1 MQMLVAA
8 RHRPGTSHIT
18 GSIARP
24 DLPDWCTLVPY
35 AGPGDTQELERERER
50 ERGNHVDWL
59 AMARSQ
65 CEVRAG
71 RSDNTWP
78 VLHHCITRH
87 PHRPVTELTQWT
99 PSSSLD
105 SELAW
110 E

>member
-8 RHRPGTSHIT
+8 SHRPGT
-18 GSIARP
+18 SIARP

-35 AGPGDTQELERERER
+35 AGPGDTQELERER
-50 ERGNHVDWL
+50 GNHVDWL

-71 RSDNTWP
+71 QSDNTWP

-87 PHRPVTELTQWT
+87 PHRPVTRHSGHGAAHSTLSW
-99 PSSSLD
+99 LG
-105 SELAW
+105 SES
-110 E
+110 